1 MILFGRRNYVL
12 SVCFF
17 ALFAGF
23 SVRYSYG
30 LLLPQ
35 MLPAL
40 SISKAEAGVIF
51 SSFFI
56 AYTAFSPI
64 VGVLADEISIR
75 KVLVIFLIIL
85 GCGSTL
91 MAFASSL
98 KLAILFFGLAGI
110 GASGCWP
117 PVMSLAQR
125 WIGDAR
131 KGMVLAVITSGGAF
145 GTMVSSLVMPILVE
159 KYSWRSGWIF
169 LGALGFSLAFVCAI
183 VVVDRP
189 DNKEVNIQSE
199 NMESNKGNRFSVRE
213 AFIGRFRDSKFWLIG
228 GSYMLVVFSIL
239 IPFTFLATYAVQE
252 FGLPYKDAARLISII
267 AIASIIG
274 RFLLS
279 SLSDYL
285 SRIKVLIFSC
295 ILIAFGIL
303 GMIYQQ
309 SYNQLRLFVFIFGC
323 GHGSLWPLYAACAS
337 DYFPKN
343 YTGSILGAWT
353 LLGGICSIA
362 CPVIVGY
369 LVDYTGTF
377 AWSFI
382 LGAVVAATSIMLL
395 FPLVFRSE
403 FSLTNSAKS

>member
-1 MILFGRRNYVL
+1 ML

-17 ALFAGF
+17 AIFAGF

-30 LLLPQ
+30 LLLPE

-64 VGVLADEISIR
+64 VGVLADKISIK
-75 KVLVIFLIIL
+75 KVLVIFLVIL
-85 GCGSTL
+85 GCGSSL
-91 MAFASSL
+91 MAFASSV
-98 KLAILFFGLAGI
+98 KLAIFFFGLAGI
-110 GASGCWP
+110 GASSCWS

-145 GTMVSSLVMPILVE
+145 GTMVSSLLMPALVE

-169 LGALGFSLAFVCAI
+169 LGALGFALAFVCAI
-183 VVVDRP
+183 VIVDRP
-189 DNKEVNIQSE
+189 DNKDVKIQSE
-199 NMESNKGNRFSVRE
+199 SMESKKGHHFSLRE
-213 AFIGRFRDSKFWLIG
+213 AFIGRFRDLKFWLIG
-228 GSYMLVVFSIL
+228 GSYMLVVFAVL
-239 IPFTFLATYAVQE
+239 IPFGFLTTYAVQE
-252 FGLPYKDAARLISII
+252 FELPYKDAARLISII

-279 SLSDYL
+279 SLSDYF
-285 SRIKVLIFSC
+285 SRAKVLIFSC
-295 ILIAFGIL
+295 VLIVSGIL
-303 GMIYQQ
+303 GIIYQQ
-309 SYNQLRLFVFIFGC
+309 SHNQLRFFVFIFGC

-353 LLGGICSIA
+353 LLGGIGSIV

-377 AWSFI
+377 TWSFI
-382 LGAVVAATSIMLL
+382 LGAVVAATSILLL
-395 FPLVFRSE
+395 FPLVLRSDLW
-403 FSLTNSAKS
+403 LTDSAES

>member
-1 MILFGRRNYVL
+1 MTLFGRRNYVL
-12 SVCFF
+12 LVCFF
-17 ALFAGF
+17 AIFAGF

-40 SISKAEAGVIF
+40 SISKAEAGLIF

-75 KVLVIFLIIL
+75 KVLVTFLILL

-110 GASGCWP
+110 GASSCWS
-117 PVMSLAQR
+117 PVVPLAQR

-131 KGMVLAVITSGGAF
+131 KGMVFAVITSGGAF

-159 KYSWRSGWIF
+159 NYSWRSGWVF
-169 LGALGFSLAFVCAI
+169 LGALAFALAFACAI
-183 VVVDRP
+183 VPIDRP
-189 DNKEVNIQSE
+189 DMGIGVKSK
-199 NMESNKGNRFSVRE
+199 KGHIFSIRD
-213 AFIGRFRDSKFWLIG
+213 AFIGRFRDPKFWLIG
-228 GSYMLVVFSIL
+228 GSYMLVVFAVL
-239 IPFTFLATYAVQE
+239 IPFTFLVTYAVQE
-252 FGLPYKDAARLISII
+252 FGHPYKDAARLISVI

-285 SRIKVLIFSC
+285 GRIKVLIFSC
-295 ILIAFGIL
+295 ILIVFGIL

-309 SYNQLRLFVFIFGC
+309 SYDQLRLFAFIFGC
-323 GHGSLWPLYAACAS
+323 GHGSLWPLYATCAS
-337 DYFPKN
+337 DYFPKD

-369 LVDYTGTF
+369 LVDYTETF

-382 LGAVVAATSIMLL
+382 LGAVVAGTSIILL
-395 FPLVFRSE
+395 FPLVFRSK
-403 FSLTNSAKS
+403 SWLTDSARSC